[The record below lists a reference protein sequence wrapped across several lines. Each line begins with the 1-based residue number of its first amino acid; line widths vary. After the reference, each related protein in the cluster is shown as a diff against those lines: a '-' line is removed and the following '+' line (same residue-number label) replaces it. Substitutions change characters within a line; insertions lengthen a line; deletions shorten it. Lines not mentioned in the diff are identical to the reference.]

1 MAADSNRQYIHGYE
15 LREQERLIEQALILE
30 PQIYEHVEF
39 PKRLGQERVKL
50 LEVGCGVGAQ
60 TALLLRRYPYLE
72 ITSVDASEKQIA
84 KAKSRSYG
92 SGEDRVQFTV
102 ADAGHMPFASEEFGA
117 AFICFLLEHVSEPER
132 ILKETARCLTP
143 GSVIFVTEVFN
154 QLFYIR
160 PMTPTIEKYWNQMN
174 ALQMAYGGDP
184 YVGARLRS
192 LLMQN
197 GFGHVQLEFRQQLL
211 DFESREERTR
221 LMSYWLELMLSAAPK
236 LLQENRIVA
245 SDVEQ
250 LKEDFK
256 IAQAMRD
263 SVFFFGM
270 CQAKAVRLA

>member
-1 MAADSNRQYIHGYE
+1 MSDTTPKYIHGYE

-30 PQIYEHVEF
+30 PQIYEKVEF
-39 PKRLGQERVKL
+39 PKRLGQERVRL

-92 SGEDRVQFTV
+92 SGEDRVQFMT
-102 ADAGHMPFASEEFGA
+102 ADARKMPFHSEEFGA
-117 AFICFLLEHVSEPER
+117 AFICFLLEHVTEPEG
-132 ILKETARCLTP
+132 ILKETARCLSP
-143 GSVIFVTEVFN
+143 GSVIYVTEVFN

-236 LLQENRIVA
+236 LLQENRVTA
-245 SDVEQ
+245 NDVEQ
-250 LKEDFK
+250 LREDFK

-270 CQAKAVRLA
+270 CQAKAVRIS

>member
-1 MAADSNRQYIHGYE
+1 MSDYIHGYE

-30 PQIYEHVEF
+30 PQIYEKVEF
-39 PKRLGQERVKL
+39 VKRLGQERLRL

-60 TALLLRRYPYLE
+60 TALLLRRYPFLDV
-72 ITSVDASEKQIA
+72 TSVDASEKQIA

-92 SGEDRVQFTV
+92 SGENRVNFMT
-102 ADAGHMPFASEEFGA
+102 ADAYKMPFQSEEFGA
-117 AFICFLLEHVSEPER
+117 AFICFLLEHVKEPEG
-132 ILKETARCLTP
+132 ILRETARCLSP
-143 GSVIFVTEVFN
+143 GSVIYVTEVFN

-160 PMTPTIEKYWNQMN
+160 PMTATIEKYWNQMN
-174 ALQMAYGGDP
+174 ALQIAYGGDP

-192 LLMQN
+192 LLTQN
-197 GFGHVQLEFRQQLL
+197 GFGNVQLEFRQQLL

-236 LLQENRIVA
+236 LLEEERINA
-245 SDVEQ
+245 KDVEQ

-256 IAQAMRD
+256 IAQAMRE

-270 CQAKAVRLA
+270 CQAKAVRIS